1 MPRQNVGAGYHM
13 PQMAYKMASNT
24 DSCKEA
30 VFPHIYYP
38 WYGHEAP
45 APDLAPPQ
53 SDNPPRFADIILN
66 KGMAHYIS
74 YRVIDQALISDKCFG
89 SIGSY
94 IHIPFTACCVVYCTA
109 KHTPTYSILL
119 SSTRGAGNSASG
131 MTSCQSFFSYCLSS
145 SSAICRC
152 LSSCSNINCH
162 MPRILVSVSVS

>member
-1 MPRQNVGAGYHM
+1 M
-13 PQMAYKMASNT
+13 PQMAYKMAYKMASNT

-30 VFPHIYYP
+30 VCPHIYYP
-38 WYGHEAP
+38 LYGHEAP
-45 APDLAPPQ
+45 APDLALPQ
-53 SDNPPRFADIILN
+53 SDNPHRFADIILN

-74 YRVIDQALISDKCFG
+74 YRVIYQTLISDKCFR

-109 KHTPTYSILL
+109 KHTPDILNIALKHKRSREL
-119 SSTRGAGNSASG
+119 SVRDYLLPIL
-131 MTSCQSFFSYCLSS
+131 FSYCLSS

>member
-1 MPRQNVGAGYHM
+1 M

-66 KGMAHYIS
+66 KGMAHHIS
-74 YRVIDQALISDKCFG
+74 YRIIDHALISDKCFR

-94 IHIPFTACCVVYCTA
+94 IHIPFTTCCVVYRTA
-109 KHTPTYSILL
+109 KHTPDILNIALQHKRSREL
-119 SSTRGAGNSASG
+119 SVRDDLLPIL
-131 MTSCQSFFSYCLSS
+131 FSYCLSS

>member
-1 MPRQNVGAGYHM
+1 
-13 PQMAYKMASNT
+13 MASNT

-38 WYGHEAP
+38 LYGHEAP

-74 YRVIDQALISDKCFG
+74 YRVIDQALISDKCFR

-94 IHIPFTACCVVYCTA
+94 IHIPFTACCIVYRTA
-109 KHTPTYSILL
+109 KHTPDILNIALQHKRSREL
-119 SSTRGAGNSASG
+119 SVRDDLLPIL
-131 MTSCQSFFSYCLSS
+131 FSYCLSS